1 MKNLLSYFFILS
13 LLSFT
18 LIFEC
23 KSQTNKQKSKNP
35 YEDCTFD
42 TTSYEP
48 TTKAIQT
55 YNKTISYSWNQE
67 TKTAKCI
74 LPDGDILFLH
84 IGGCD
89 HYSYSAELHT
99 AISYSQTEKLI
110 EKTRWVAMN
119 FFSDGFD
126 KQYDQLISSGK
137 YKIEE
142 PQKKDFQYYDLIEGA
157 HEPTNHILD
166 GFSFLKNG
174 KGTIIRVSAY
184 IN

>member
-1 MKNLLSYFFILS
+1 MKKLFNYFLILS

-18 LIFEC
+18 LIIDC
-23 KSQTNKQKSKNP
+23 KSQTTKQKGQ

-42 TTSYEP
+42 TASYEP
-48 TTKAIQT
+48 VKKAIRK

-67 TKTAKCI
+67 TKTARCI
-74 LPDGDILFLH
+74 LPDGDTLFLH

-99 AISYSQTEKLI
+99 SIRYLETKKLI
-110 EKTRWVAMN
+110 EKSRWIAMN

-126 KQYDQLISSGK
+126 DQYNQLISSGN
-137 YKIEE
+137 YKIEKSE
-142 PQKKDFQYYDLIEGA
+142 KKDFQFFEIQNVSK
-157 HEPTNHILD
+157 EPTNHILD

-174 KGTIIRVSAY
+174 KGTIIRISAY